1 MTGHRAEDDAP
12 LPPPQPLPG
21 DAWQRLSARVIWVDL
36 ARSVLSLL
44 PAVLA
49 VVVVGVD
56 PGAGEMWP
64 LIGIAAAGV
73 LGALADALRWAFTR
87 YRITASHVEL
97 RTGVLVRV
105 RRSIQRDRIRSVD
118 IEAKPRHR
126 LAGLRVVK
134 IGAGQQAA
142 AGDSALSLDAVDTA
156 AARALHDRLIAPT
169 HEAHEA
175 HPAHPVQPAHPA
187 HPATSQAPAAAVPA
201 PASTSAPT
209 SAPGPERAA
218 SLRVFARF
226 EPRWVVYNMFN
237 AWAYVLVLGV
247 GWGGYWLLSGFGVDA
262 AAFVSGLLDWRSIGW
277 AGTAAIGF
285 LTASVLG
292 AAGLAVTYVV
302 EYGKFELARV
312 PGPDGTVLRTRQGLL
327 TTREVSRDENRVR
340 GVQISEPV
348 LWRWLGVADTSLVT
362 TGLSLWSM
370 SQPAAILPRGPVAVA
385 RRVASEVLDPEEQPL
400 QARLAAHPR
409 AALRRRLWWA
419 TTTTAAV
426 ALALGWLAVT
436 GVLPYAAL
444 WAAVALWPCA
454 LGAALVAYRA
464 LGHTVSGSY
473 LVTRSGL
480 LSRSTT
486 VLRRSAV
493 STVVIRESLLQRRL
507 GLRSV
512 STMTAAGYGG
522 YDTPDLDARA
532 SLDFAVRAAPGL
544 LNPFL
549 TGTGEGYFP
558 GEEGA
563 PPGPSAEPAPTPA
576 TPSPPPPASPPRPD
590 RTPARA
596 PVAPRPPRPAGPRP
610 RRP

>member
-12 LPPPQPLPG
+12 PPPPHPLPG

-169 HEAHEA
+169 HEAH
-175 HPAHPVQPAHPA
+175 PAHPVQPAHPA

-201 PASTSAPT
+201 PASAP
-209 SAPGPERAA
+209 APGPERAA
-218 SLRVFARF
+218 PLRVFARF

-385 RRVASEVLDPEEQPL
+385 RRVASEVLDPEEHPL

-436 GVLPYAAL
+436 GALPYAAL

-544 LNPFL
+544 LDPFL
-549 TGTGEGYFP
+549 TGTGEGSPPDFP

-563 PPGPSAEPAPTPA
+563 PPGPSAEP
-576 TPSPPPPASPPRPD
+576 
-590 RTPARA
+590 
-596 PVAPRPPRPAGPRP
+596 GPRGCP
-610 RRP
+610 QCRWGARVVGRRG